1 MGSRKQLVGMSWN
14 PKRCLYLRDQGATD
28 SDGSDMDTEMPAGT
42 EAISG
47 PSAEA
52 EKLMRESEDSQ
63 LMSVDADML
72 PDIVESRPGG
82 NRYSCYLFD
91 YLLICAIPGSAII
104 RGGVGGVSGSSLPSA
119 RSRLSRKKVFARDLV
134 ATTSSKTEK
143 LSGSVGGFSFH
154 VQRTTVNVQR
164 ALKYMPE
171 TRSSSKDAEIIDLVD
186 DDDGAGPS
194 RRYCDFLHPLFV
206 L

>member
-1 MGSRKQLVGMSWN
+1 M
-14 PKRCLYLRDQGATD
+14 RDLGATD
-28 SDGSDMDTEMPAGT
+28 SDGSDMDTGMPAGN
-42 EAISG
+42 EAVSG
-47 PSAEA
+47 PSVEE
-52 EKLMRESEDSQ
+52 EKLMREAGDSQ

-91 YLLICAIPGSAII
+91 YLLICAILGSAIV

-194 RRYCDFLHPLFV
+194 RRYRGFSSSLVCFS
-206 L
+206 